1 MNRLLLLAAVITGC
15 AWGQAAKPT
24 PESAVH
30 KHARMELAQLI
41 QAIQKMIDW
50 KPGGECN
57 SIGPDGAAV
66 DGKTHPCTIDE
77 ELSDHIKLAEID
89 ANIALE
95 AAKCYYRSPCDP
107 SELSLNNL
115 SQKTDLF
122 KKLLAAQDELS
133 VLTTKLRYVD
143 ICASVYRKTIDKKA
157 GDMTLRDSEQ
167 VSECRS
173 LDLYPPAK

>member
-1 MNRLLLLAAVITGC
+1 MRIITSLLVCYTALVAQSTPHIATVVRTET
-15 AWGQAAKPT
+15 PRPNT

-41 QAIQKMIDW
+41 QSVQKTIDW
-50 KPGGECN
+50 KPGGEW
-57 SIGPDGAAV
+57 
-66 DGKTHPCTIDE
+66 TIE
-77 ELSDHIKLAEID
+77 EALSDQIAVARSELYLAHEID
-89 ANIALE
+89 KRDA
-95 AAKCYYRSPCDP
+95 

-143 ICASVYRKTIDKKA
+143 TCASVYRKTIDKKA

-167 VSECRS
+167 VNECRS